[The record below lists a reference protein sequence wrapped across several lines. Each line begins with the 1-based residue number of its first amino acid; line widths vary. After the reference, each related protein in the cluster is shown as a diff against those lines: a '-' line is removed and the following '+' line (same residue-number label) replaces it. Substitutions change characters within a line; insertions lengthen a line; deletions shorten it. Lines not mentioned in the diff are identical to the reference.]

1 MADGKSRT
9 IPLPIEEEVKTS
21 YLNYAMS
28 VIVSRALP
36 DVRDGLKP
44 VHRRILYGM
53 NEMGLH
59 ADRPY
64 KKCARIVGDVLGK
77 YHPHGDIAIYD
88 SLVRLAQDFNMRY
101 PVVDGQ
107 GNFGSIDGDPPAAV
121 RYTEA
126 RMSRIAEE
134 MLRDINK
141 DTVDFGPNYDG
152 SQTEPLVLPA
162 AFPFLLAN
170 GSSGIAVGM
179 ATNIPPQNLR
189 EICAAL
195 VKLIDAPD
203 APAEELMKL
212 VRGPDF
218 PTGGIILGRKGIRD
232 AYLTGRGKV
241 IVRAKVTV
249 ESSSQGKD
257 SIIVTEIPYQV
268 NKSALIVRIAD
279 LVKERKIDGIV
290 DLNDESDRHGMRIV
304 IDLRRGISPKVILN
318 QLFAHTQL
326 QTAFGINNLAL
337 VRGLPK
343 TLSLK
348 EMLGYFIEHRKE
360 VVTRRTRFDLAKAE
374 DRAHILEGL
383 KIALDNIDEVIAI
396 IKKSENTE
404 AARLNLIARFTF
416 SEKQAQAILDMRL
429 QRLTSLEVQKI
440 VDELTE
446 VRALI
451 EHLKD
456 LLSSE
461 QKILGVVKEET
472 QEISNKFGDDRR
484 TEIIE
489 EEAEEINIEDL
500 ITEEDMVVL
509 ISNRGYIKRIPVTAY
524 RRQGRG
530 GKGSSSAL
538 LKEDDF
544 IEQFF
549 IASTHDYVLF
559 ITNQGKSYWVKVH
572 EIPESSRQAKGQ
584 SLKVLLSLGSEEE
597 ITAVVSLRN
606 FTDERFVLM
615 ATRQGVVKKVAISEF
630 TNARTRGIVAIKL
643 DQGDS
648 LVTALLTSGK
658 EEVVLV
664 TRKGNALRFGE
675 EAVRAMGRASHGV
688 QGIRLSNKDELA
700 GVAMVREGEQ
710 MLLVSEFG
718 YGKRTEYDNFSPHGR
733 GTRGQICYKATEKTG
748 EVIGVLSVNNKD
760 DLVCITS
767 QGNTLK
773 LRLAEVATLGKTA
786 MGVRIVNIT
795 KPDVVVGV
803 ARVVK
808 EDQAPDTQ
816 AVTNGGGVDAPASE
830 SPAEETQE
838 EGSEES

>member
-1 MADGKSRT
+1 MA
-9 IPLPIEEEVKTS
+9 IEDEVKTS

-44 VHRRILYGM
+44 VHRRILFGM

-64 KKCARIVGDVLGK
+64 KKCARITGDVLGK
-77 YHPHGDIAIYD
+77 YHPHGDMAIYD

-126 RMSRIAEE
+126 RMNRIAEE

-141 DTVDFGPNYDG
+141 DTVNFGPNYDG
-152 SQTEPLVLPA
+152 SQEEPLVLPA

-179 ATNIPPQNLR
+179 ATNIPPQNLS
-189 EICAAL
+189 EICSAIAI
-195 VKLIDAPD
+195 LIDNPQAEP
-203 APAEELMKL
+203 EELMKT

-218 PTGGIILGRKGIRD
+218 PTGGIILGGKGIRD
-232 AYLTGRGKV
+232 AYLTGRGKI
-241 IVRAKVTV
+241 IVRARVSI
-249 ESSSQGKD
+249 ESASSGKD

-279 LVKERKIDGIV
+279 LVKEKKIDGIV

-304 IDLRRGISPKVILN
+304 IDLRKGVTPKVILN

-326 QTAFGINNLAL
+326 QTAFGVMNLAL
-337 VRGLPK
+337 VNGLPQ

-348 EMLGYFIEHRKE
+348 QMLEHFIAHRKE
-360 VVTRRTRFDLAKAE
+360 VVTRRTRFDLTKAE
-374 DRAHILEGL
+374 ERAHILEGL
-383 KIALDNIDEVIAI
+383 KIALENIDEVIAI
-396 IKKSENTE
+396 IKKSENVE
-404 AARLNLIARFTF
+404 SARVDLMARFAF

-440 VDELTE
+440 VDELNE
-446 VRALI
+446 VLALI

-461 QKILGVVKEET
+461 AKILGVVKEET
-472 QEISNKFGDDRR
+472 AEISKKFGDDRR
-484 TEIIE
+484 TEIVE
-489 EEAEEINIEDL
+489 EEAEQINVEDL
-500 ITEEDMVVL
+500 ITEEDMAIL

-530 GKGSSSAL
+530 GKGSSSTV

-549 IASTHDYVLF
+549 VASTHDYVLF
-559 ITNQGKSYWVKVH
+559 ITNQGKAYWVKVH

-584 SLKVLLSLGSEEE
+584 SIKVLLSLGSEEE
-597 ITAVVSLRN
+597 ITAVVSQRN
-606 FTDERFVLM
+606 FTDDKFVLM
-615 ATRQGVVKKVAISEF
+615 ATRQGVVKKVKISEF
-630 TNARTRGIVAIKL
+630 ANAKTRGIVAIKL
-643 DQGDS
+643 DQGDR

-658 EEVVLV
+658 DEVVLV
-664 TRKGNALRFGE
+664 TRKGNALRFNE

-688 QGIRLSNKDELA
+688 QGIRLSDKDELA
-700 GVAMVREGEQ
+700 GVAMVQEREK

-733 GTRGQICYKATEKTG
+733 GTRGQICYKTTEKTG
-748 EVIGVLSVNNKD
+748 EVIGVLSVNDKD

-773 LRLAEVATLGKTA
+773 LRLSEVATLGKTA

-808 EDQAPDTQ
+808 DEQP
-816 AVTNGGGVDAPASE
+816 VEGH
-830 SPAEETQE
+830 PAETEETALGQE
-838 EGSEES
+838 PNGSEEEPSGE

>member
-1 MADGKSRT
+1 MA
-9 IPLPIEEEVKTS
+9 IEDEVKTS

-44 VHRRILYGM
+44 VHRRILFGM

-64 KKCARIVGDVLGK
+64 KKCARITGDVLGK
-77 YHPHGDIAIYD
+77 YHPHGDMAIYD

-126 RMSRIAEE
+126 RMNRIAEE
-134 MLRDINK
+134 MMRDINK

-152 SQTEPLVLPA
+152 SQEEPLVLPA

-179 ATNIPPQNLR
+179 ATNIPPQNLT
-189 EICAAL
+189 EICSAIAI
-195 VKLIDAPD
+195 LIDNPQAAPED
-203 APAEELMKL
+203 LMNV

-232 AYLTGRGKV
+232 AYLTGRGKI
-241 IVRAKVTV
+241 IVRARVSI
-249 ESSSQGKD
+249 ESASSGKE

-279 LVKERKIDGIV
+279 LVKEKKIDGIV

-304 IDLRRGISPKVILN
+304 IDLRKGVTPKIILN

-326 QTAFGINNLAL
+326 QTAFGVMNLAL
-337 VRGLPK
+337 VKGLPQ

-348 EMLGYFIEHRKE
+348 QMLEHFIAHRKE
-360 VVTRRTRFDLAKAE
+360 VVTRRTRFDLKKAE
-374 DRAHILEGL
+374 ERAHILEGL
-383 KIALDNIDEVIAI
+383 KIALENIDEVIAI
-396 IKKSENTE
+396 IKKSENVE
-404 AARLNLIARFTF
+404 SARVNLMARFAF

-440 VDELTE
+440 VEELNE
-446 VRALI
+446 VLALI

-461 QKILGVVKEET
+461 AKILGVVKDET
-472 QEISNKFGDDRR
+472 AEISKKFGDDRR
-484 TEIIE
+484 TEIVE
-489 EEAEEINIEDL
+489 EEAEQINVEDL
-500 ITEEDMVVL
+500 ITEEDMVIL

-530 GKGSSSAL
+530 GKGSSSAI

-549 IASTHDYVLF
+549 VASTHDFVLF
-559 ITNQGKSYWVKVH
+559 ITNQGKAYWVKVH

-584 SLKVLLSLGSEEE
+584 SIKVLLSLGSEEE
-597 ITAVVSLRN
+597 ITAVVSQRN
-606 FTDERFVLM
+606 FTDEKFVLM
-615 ATRQGVVKKVAISEF
+615 ATRQGVVKKVKISEF
-630 TNARTRGIVAIKL
+630 ANAKTRGIVAIKL
-643 DQGDS
+643 DQGDG

-658 EEVVLV
+658 DEVVLV
-664 TRKGNALRFGE
+664 TRKGNALRFNE

-688 QGIRLSNKDELA
+688 QGIRLSDKDELA
-700 GVAMVREGEQ
+700 GVAMVLEGEQ

-733 GTRGQICYKATEKTG
+733 GTRGQICYKTTEKTG
-748 EVIGVLSVNNKD
+748 EVIGVLSVNDKD

-773 LRLAEVATLGKTA
+773 LRLSEVATLGKTA

-808 EDQAPDTQ
+808 EEQ
-816 AVTNGGGVDAPASE
+816 
-830 SPAEETQE
+830 PAEGQPAEAEEASVGQE
-838 EGSEES
+838 PAGGDDEESSEE